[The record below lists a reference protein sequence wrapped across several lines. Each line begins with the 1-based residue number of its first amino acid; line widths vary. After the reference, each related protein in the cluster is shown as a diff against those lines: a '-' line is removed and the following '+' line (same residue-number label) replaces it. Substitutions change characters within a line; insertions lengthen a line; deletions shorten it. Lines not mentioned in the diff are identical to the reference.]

1 MLRTISIK
9 LLVSIDT
16 DAALKSVQRAF
27 SEACNNIV
35 PFAKAHRV
43 FNNVKLHHLC
53 YYDIRS
59 KSPLGSQFV
68 CNAIKSVAGKYKA
81 LKLKKQAEVPLI
93 HFKPKSVHYDKKTYT
108 LLDENTVSLTILSGR
123 VKAKLVWGK
132 HQRAVFDKGLAKEAE
147 LIIKNGSW
155 YFNLVIDI
163 PNPETVQ
170 SDVVM
175 GVDLGENNIAAT
187 STGKLFGGGKLRY
200 DRDRFLAM
208 RRRLQRNGSQS
219 AKQLLKR
226 LSGKEA
232 RHVTQV
238 NHVVANAIIDEAIKH
253 NVGVIAL
260 EDLTHIRKRIKAGKR
275 MRARLHR
282 WAWYQLQL
290 FIAYKAEAVGIKLE
304 YVNPAYSSQTCH
316 QCGAIAKRDKNRL
329 TCTCGNR
336 AHSDLNASLNLA
348 WLGKTAVLPRGAVNR
363 PNVAA

>member
-9 LLVSIDT
+9 LLVSADT
-16 DAALKSVQRAF
+16 DAALKSVQFAF

-35 PFAKAHRV
+35 PFAKDNRE
-43 FNNVKLHHLC
+43 FNQVKLHHLC
-53 YYDIRS
+53 YYAIRE

-68 CNAIKSVAGKYKA
+68 CNAIKSVTGKYKA
-81 LKLKKQAEVPLI
+81 LKLKKEAEVPHI

-108 LLDENTVSLTILSGR
+108 LLDDNTVSLTTLCGR
-123 VKAKLVWGK
+123 VKAKLIWGK
-132 HQRAVFDKGLAKEAE
+132 HQRATFDKGLAKEAE
-147 LIIKNGSW
+147 LIIKNGCW
-155 YFNLVIDI
+155 YFNLVIEI
-163 PNPETVQ
+163 PSSDSIQ
-170 SDVVM
+170 SDIVM

-238 NHVVANAIIDEAIKH
+238 NHVVANGIIDEAIKH
-253 NVGVIAL
+253 NVGIIAL
-260 EDLTHIRKRIKAGKR
+260 ENLTNIRKRIKAGKR
-275 MRARLHR
+275 IRGRLHR
-282 WAWYQLQL
+282 WAWYQLQQ
-290 FIAYKAEAVGIKLE
+290 FIEYKAEAVGIKVI
-304 YVNPAYSSQTCH
+304 YVNPAYSSQTCN
-316 QCGAIAKRDKNRL
+316 QCGAIAKRDKHCL

-348 WLGKTAVLPRGAVNR
+348 WLGNTAVLSRGAVNR